1 MASIQESA
9 LQLFYEE
16 AEEHLA
22 ILEEGLLQMEKNPAV
37 HPEDIDRLF
46 RSAHT
51 IKGSAGLMKLKA
63 VAAVSHRL
71 EDTLEGIRDGRSVAT
86 RAKADALLF
95 ALDQIRELIRLA
107 GEGNTEPTGFLEEVD
122 QQLEFAE
129 KQAAEQAQTER
140 VQVQTVPRPTSPT
153 TDQGSAYSGT
163 ERRVGSR
170 RDDDSGVVSG
180 GIIKVAAEKIESMM
194 EILGEITVSKTHMIN
209 ELGVI
214 EKIRE
219 EVEFAGSR
227 LLREVSNFSE
237 RFAYALPEQAKTS
250 DSMLAEF
257 HELEF
262 DRYDELNLFARTLQE
277 ITNDINEALRTM
289 ADFFSGFTTEI
300 DQLDRMTVDMKE
312 RISEARTIQA
322 SNLFQRFTRSVREL
336 SKQTGKPLELIVS
349 GGETLIDR
357 AVYDGLYDPLLH
369 IVRNAVAHGFETPE
383 DRGKLGKPAVGTIW
397 LSAKRLGNTVEIEV
411 RDDGR
416 GIQFDKVRKRAAEKG
431 FIRPDQEVS
440 EQELIDMIFRPG
452 FSTTETT
459 DSTSGR
465 GVGMNVVMDRLA
477 SLNGTIDIDTIQ
489 GQGTT
494 MRLTL
499 PLSLVIVNVIQFRV
513 GEQRFVIPSTLVSEI
528 VDLPAGDDIPEYL
541 EVRGSKLPLVDLN
554 GFFGLPRTGS
564 TAPLRFAIVT
574 QASGVKTS
582 LLVEEIIS
590 QEDTVIKPFDSML
603 REMPFFSG
611 SSISGDGTL
620 RLVINPTRLLAS
632 AEQSVLPEETAALV
646 DENQAPR
653 VLIVDDSLSVR
664 KYASMLLEAHGIEV
678 LTANNGMDALNVLDE
693 NQVDFIITDLEMPIM
708 HGYELLG
715 ELGRRGV
722 LETIPVA
729 VLTSRAGKQHQDKAY
744 SLGASDYLIKP
755 FEEESLLEVV
765 RRNTQ
770 RSNRT

>member
-1 MASIQESA
+1 
-9 LQLFYEE
+9 
-16 AEEHLA
+16 
-22 ILEEGLLQMEKNPAV
+22 
-37 HPEDIDRLF
+37 
-46 RSAHT
+46 
-51 IKGSAGLMKLKA
+51 
-63 VAAVSHRL
+63 
-71 EDTLEGIRDGRSVAT
+71 
-86 RAKADALLF
+86 
-95 ALDQIRELIRLA
+95 
-107 GEGNTEPTGFLEEVD
+107 
-122 QQLEFAE
+122 
-129 KQAAEQAQTER
+129 
-140 VQVQTVPRPTSPT
+140 
-153 TDQGSAYSGT
+153 
-163 ERRVGSR
+163 
-170 RDDDSGVVSG
+170 
-180 GIIKVAAEKIESMM
+180 
-194 EILGEITVSKTHMIN
+194 
-209 ELGVI
+209 
-214 EKIRE
+214 
-219 EVEFAGSR
+219 
-227 LLREVSNFSE
+227 
-237 RFAYALPEQAKTS
+237 
-250 DSMLAEF
+250 
-257 HELEF
+257 
-262 DRYDELNLFARTLQE
+262 
-277 ITNDINEALRTM
+277 
-289 ADFFSGFTTEI
+289 
-300 DQLDRMTVDMKE
+300 
-312 RISEARTIQA
+312 
-322 SNLFQRFTRSVREL
+322 
-336 SKQTGKPLELIVS
+336 
-349 GGETLIDR
+349 
-357 AVYDGLYDPLLH
+357 
-369 IVRNAVAHGFETPE
+369 
-383 DRGKLGKPAVGTIW
+383 
-397 LSAKRLGNTVEIEV
+397 
-411 RDDGR
+411 
-416 GIQFDKVRKRAAEKG
+416 
-431 FIRPDQEVS
+431 
-440 EQELIDMIFRPG
+440 
-452 FSTTETT
+452 
-459 DSTSGR
+459 
-465 GVGMNVVMDRLA
+465 MNVVMDRLA

-632 AEQSVLPEETAALV
+632 AEQSVLPEETAAFA

-693 NQVDFIITDLEMPIM
+693 HQVDFIITDLEMPIM